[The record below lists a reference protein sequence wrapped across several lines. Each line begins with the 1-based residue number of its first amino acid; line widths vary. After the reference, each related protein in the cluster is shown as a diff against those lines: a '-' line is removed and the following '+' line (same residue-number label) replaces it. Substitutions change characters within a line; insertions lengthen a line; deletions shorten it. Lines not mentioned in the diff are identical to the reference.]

1 MLMNDR
7 PDVASVLSAGDARR
21 LNAKRVPIAH

>member
-7 PDVASVLSAGDARR
+7 PDVMQWGWQ
-21 LNAKRVPIAH
+21 